1 MDHSM
6 DYVNIGISSFLMAIM
21 VIKLFGDF
29 HMEKGTSKERHQ
41 FTNMLFSDTIMLAA
55 VLIAKIVVCVVQDEK
70 LLTLLLQIAYSM
82 YFVGFYILLGFYS
95 LYVTYYI
102 SRKSGKKLEI
112 RGFIMPLII
121 IYSVFWV
128 ISLFKGVVVT
138 YEGHTFEKGA
148 LYFIGQVGGYSIM
161 LLSLV
166 YMIVYRQYLRND
178 NIFSL
183 LSIVFFPIIGVG
195 IRSFVPDLE
204 VLPYSFCL
212 SLIYMD
218 NTFQYEQERLILEQE
233 DKISRDRIK
242 ILLSQIK
249 PHFLYNVLNSIYVL
263 CEKDPE
269 QAQEAIGRFSDYL
282 RGNLRSI
289 EHAECVPLRKEME
302 HVTNYLGLEKMR
314 FRDKLTIKY
323 DIRDEYFSLP
333 ALSVQLLA
341 ENAVKHGI
349 HKKENGGTIRIESFS
364 DKEYYYVVVEDDGV
378 GFDPN
383 DMDQGEGL
391 HIGIDNLRE
400 RLIAMCNGLL
410 IIDSTKGV
418 GTRAVI
424 KIPRNEPIK

>member
-6 DYVNIGISSFLMAIM
+6 DYVNIGISAFLLAVID
-21 VIKLFGDF
+21 IKLFGDI
-29 HMEKGTSKERHQ
+29 HMRKVSGKERLQ
-41 FTNMLFSDTIMLAA
+41 FTKMLVADSIMLAS
-55 VLIAKIVVCVVQDEK
+55 VLAAKTLVCVIHDEN
-70 LLTLLLQIAYSM
+70 LLTLLLRVAYSM
-82 YFVGFYILLGFYS
+82 YFIGFYILLGFYS

-102 SRKSGKKLEI
+102 SRMSGKNLEI
-112 RGFIMPLII
+112 RGFIIPLIV

-128 ISLFKGVVVT
+128 ISLFKGVVVS
-138 YEGHTFEKGA
+138 YDGQTFEKGA
-148 LYFIGQVGGYSIM
+148 LYFIGQVGGYSSI
-161 LLSLV
+161 LLSVV
-166 YMIVYRQYLRND
+166 YIIDYRQYLKTD
-178 NIFSL
+178 NMMSL
-183 LSIVFFPIIGVG
+183 LSIVFFPLIGVA
-195 IRSFVPDLE
+195 IRSFVPELE

-212 SLIYMD
+212 SLIFMD

-249 PHFLYNVLNSIYVL
+249 PHLFYNVLNSIYVL

-269 QAQEAIGRFSDYL
+269 KAQEAIGRFSDYL
-282 RGNLRSI
+282 RGNLGSI
-289 EHAECVPLRKEME
+289 EHAECITLRKEME

-323 DIRDEYFSLP
+323 DIKDDFFTLP

-349 HKKENGGTIRIESFS
+349 HKMENGGTIRIESFTEE
-364 DKEYYYVVVEDDGV
+364 DYYYVVVEDNGV

-383 DMDQGEGL
+383 DMEEGGGL
-391 HIGIDNLRE
+391 HLGLDNLRE

-410 IIDSTKGV
+410 IIESTKGV
-418 GTRAVI
+418 GTRATI
-424 KIPRNEPIK
+424 KIPKNKL